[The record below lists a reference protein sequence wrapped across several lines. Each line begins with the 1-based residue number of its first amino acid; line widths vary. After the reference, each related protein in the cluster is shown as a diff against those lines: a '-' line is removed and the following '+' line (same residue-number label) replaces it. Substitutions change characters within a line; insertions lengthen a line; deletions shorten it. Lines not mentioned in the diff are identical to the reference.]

1 MTTFPDTRI
10 INLSSLYGEKQNG
23 SLHSIIDF
31 EFPSLVD
38 HQNDVAYVE
47 VGCVSAEIPVSFYTI
62 NEYND
67 TIRFLINA
75 TTYNIT
81 LLRGNYNANTLI
93 TEIVS
98 KMKTAL
104 GGSSD
109 VTLALNRING
119 KLEWTNSGGLD
130 DFTLAKS
137 GTTLWYVLGLDDDTA
152 TYTASAGGG
161 KITPPYPLNLLGTN
175 NVSIRTDNLATYN
188 YNSKQSGFSNTLA
201 NISVDA
207 SPFGILL
214 YKNTSITYNILR
226 VLDVNRFRIS
236 LLDDNSNPIDFNNG
250 NWTITLALN
259 IHRHRPT
266 INTRTFSDMLDLK
279 QPDKKEVTKKEE
291 PKKEEKKEEP
301 PPRPKTLKDLDI
313 LTNLRFNN

>member
-31 EFPSLVD
+31 QFPSLVD
-38 HQNDVAYVE
+38 HQKDVAYVE

-67 TIRFLINA
+67 TIRFLISA

-109 VTLALNRING
+109 ITLALNRING

-130 DFTLAKS
+130 DFSLVKS

-152 TYTASAGGG
+152 TYTANATE

-266 INTRTFSDMLDLK
+266 INTRTFSDMLDLPK
-279 QPDKKEVTKKEE
+279 EPVKKEVTKKEVT
-291 PKKEEKKEEP
+291 KKEEP

>member
-38 HQNDVAYVE
+38 HQKDVAYVE

-67 TIRFLINA
+67 TIRFLISA

-109 VTLALNRING
+109 ITLALNRING
-119 KLEWTNSGGLD
+119 KLEWTNTGGLD
-130 DFTLAKS
+130 TFTLAKS
-137 GTTLWYVLGLDDDTA
+137 GTTLWYILGLDDDTA
-152 TYTASAGGG
+152 TYTADAGE

-175 NVSIRTDNLATYN
+175 NVSIRTDSLATYN
-188 YNSKQSGFSNTLA
+188 YNSKESGFGNTLA

-266 INTRTFSDMLDLK
+266 INTRTFSDMLNLPK
-279 QPDKKEVTKKEE
+279 EPVKEEKKEVT
-291 PKKEEKKEEP
+291 KKEEKKEEP

>member
-67 TIRFLINA
+67 KIRFLINA

-130 DFTLAKS
+130 DFSLVKS